1 MNEKIRQQFE
11 EQLAYLPTI
20 NQEALKA
27 FDWATELIGIG
38 KNYGL
43 HVDELEDL
51 QIETMLLLV
60 GLTSPDNYEK
70 ELIERLAIPPSEVNK
85 IIEQINERIFTPIH
99 EHIVNGGPK
108 TQSTPATI
116 MESAGLEMTK
126 DDSPT
131 LSTQNTDTL
140 VRVGG
145 EHPTGQS
152 LPESKPV
159 GQPIPPSPLQFH
171 PAEEKS
177 IQPETVAETTPVA
190 PKISTLSLSKEKLEQ
205 ISQNRQKTV
214 DATLQSMDQ
223 VV

>member
-1 MNEKIRQQFE
+1 MNDKLRQQFE
-11 EQLAYLPTI
+11 DQLTYLPTI

-27 FDWATELIGIG
+27 FDWASELIGIG

-70 ELIERLAIPPSEVNK
+70 ELIERLAISPSEAGK
-85 IIEQINERIFTPIH
+85 IIEQINDRIFTPIH
-99 EHIVNGGPK
+99 NYIVNGGVK
-108 TQSTPATI
+108 AQSTPI
-116 MESAGLEMTK
+116 MIMGSAGLEMTR
-126 DDSPT
+126 DDSPIQT
-131 LSTQNTDTL
+131 TPSSTPL

-145 EHPTGQS
+145 EHPTVQPI
-152 LPESKPV
+152 PESKPSPV
-159 GQPIPPSPLQFH
+159 LPPSPLQFH
-171 PAEEKS
+171 PSEEKS
-177 IQPETVAETTPVA
+177 IQPSTIIPTEPVI
-190 PKISTLSLSKEKLEQ
+190 PKLSTISLSKEKLEQ
-205 ISQNRQKTV
+205 VSQNRQKII